1 MKVSKEL
8 LSKFNTPD
16 TFLVISDYPEKHAGT
31 EKNYGIAWHTKELLE
46 PLAKNYGLKFVV
58 LAEKGEHI
66 KPELYAR
73 NRILVLRIFD
83 QKHPTLFPRIL
94 KQLRTFY
101 NIHKVHVHS
110 EFSAN
115 GGIKNMVLLIPFLAL
130 IKLMGKTLTYYT
142 HNVVLDINQIAEHMN
157 MKKGSFAVKFLN
169 FSMKTYYHLLDML
182 VSRFVVMDQTI
193 QKRLST
199 MVSAKKI
206 VNLPFWI
213 EAKKYRLS
221 HTASKDK
228 LGFKRND
235 FLLVSFGFI
244 TYYKGSDWLIDV
256 VKKIRQEHQFAHI
269 KLILAGGEAYSLQ
282 HKSYYQEYYHK
293 LLDAIKSDANI
304 TITGFVA
311 EKDIGLYLTAADL
324 VVLPYRGLI
333 GASGTLTHILAF
345 KRPFIMSK
353 AMSELLRSNDF
364 QEALKQSHLA
374 MKDVT
379 FNHSYPGF
387 KSIITDAHDPHFVHA
402 LNMLTKNMAVK
413 RSFNYLLEKCYNEI
427 HNDSVTFS
435 SFPEYKYKPIGK
447 AAPSSFSS

>member
-1 MKVSKEL
+1 MKIPKEL

-58 LAEKGEHI
+58 LAEKGEHT
-66 KPELYAR
+66 KPELHAR
-73 NRILVLRIFD
+73 NRILVLRVFD
-83 QKHPTLFPRIL
+83 QTHPTLFPRIL
-94 KQLRTFY
+94 RYLQMFY
-101 NIHKVHVHS
+101 NIHRVHVHS

-115 GGIKNMVLLIPFLAL
+115 GGIKNFILLIPFLTL
-130 IKLMGKTLTYYT
+130 IKLLGKTITYYT
-142 HNVVLDINQIAEHMN
+142 HNVVLDINEIAEHMN
-157 MKKGSFAVKFLN
+157 LKKNSLGVQFLN
-169 FSMKTYYHLLDML
+169 FSMKSYYRLLNIL
-182 VSRFVVMDQTI
+182 VTRFVVMDQI
-193 QKRLST
+193 IKKRLST
-199 MVSAKKI
+199 LVDKHKI

-213 EAKKYRLS
+213 ETKKYRLS
-221 HTASKDK
+221 HSASKDK
-228 LGFKRND
+228 LGFKRTD

-244 TYYKGSDWLIDV
+244 TYYKGSDWIIDV
-256 VKKIRQEHQFAHI
+256 VKEIRKEHKFAHI
-269 KLILAGGEAYSLQ
+269 KLVLAGGEAYSLQ
-282 HKSYYQEYYHK
+282 HKSYYQEYYQK
-293 LLDAIKSDANI
+293 LIDSVKDDANI

-333 GASGTLTHILAF
+333 GASGTLTHVLAF

-353 AMSELLRSNDF
+353 AMSELLRSEDF
-364 QEALKQSHLA
+364 QQALKESHLA

-379 FNHSYPGF
+379 FNHTYPSF

-402 LNMLTKNMAVK
+402 LNMLTKNMTVK
-413 RSFNYLLEKCYNEI
+413 RSFNYLLEKCFNEI

-435 SFPEYKYKPIGK
+435 SFPNYKYKPAPK
-447 AAPSSFSS
+447 AAPSTFS